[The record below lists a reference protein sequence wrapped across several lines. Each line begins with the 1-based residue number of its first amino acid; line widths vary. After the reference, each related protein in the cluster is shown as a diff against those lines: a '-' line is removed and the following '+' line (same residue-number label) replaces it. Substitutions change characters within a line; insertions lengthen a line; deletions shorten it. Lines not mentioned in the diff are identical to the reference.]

1 MKRLILTISIAAC
14 SGGQRERV
22 EPAPVVAAEAAP
34 ARANVVLITDEPS
47 LYDLDVS
54 LTSADGESIATN
66 VGRGRPMLISMFY
79 ASCSAACPALIG
91 ALKQAVENAPPE
103 TEVLLVSF
111 DPERDTPA
119 TLRELAATH
128 KLDARWKLAVADD
141 SNART
146 LAALLGI
153 KYRRV
158 PSGEFFHNAVIVA
171 VDAEG
176 VPIARMTGLGDA
188 TALTAALR

>member
-1 MKRLILTISIAAC
+1 MKPIILMLAIAAC
-14 SGGQRERV
+14 SGGPRDRV
-22 EPAPVVAAEAAP
+22 APALVVPAEAAP
-34 ARANVVLITDEPS
+34 VRANVDLITDEPS

-54 LTSADGESIATN
+54 LISADGESIATN

-91 ALKQAVENAPPE
+91 ALKVAAESAPPE
-103 TEVLLVSF
+103 TQVLLVSF

-119 TLRELAATH
+119 KLRELATTH
-128 KLDARWKLAVADD
+128 KLDARWTLAVADD